1 MGDPRALTADSWS
14 IGKGITMSVLHNPL
28 RTHVHVTGEEPLSV
42 PPHWHLSHEEQHV
55 VLKGRIR
62 ITQDGVARVVGPADG
77 KILTRPGVVHSIES
91 FAGEETIIEETAGPG
106 EDINAQKVIF
116 FRNMFAPGVL
126 QSFLSTM
133 QIFYY
138 GDGYPALPLGI
149 RRFEWLL
156 VVVMG
161 GWVAGLLGYQ
171 IPDKRLRL
179 DQRRF
184 PPKKQ
189 D

>member
-1 MGDPRALTADSWS
+1 MSTSLSGDSWS
-14 IGKGITMSVLHNPL
+14 IGKGITMSVLQNPL
-28 RTHVHVTGEEPLSV
+28 RTHCRVTGEEPLSV
-42 PPHWHLSHEEQHV
+42 PPHWHRFQEERHV

-62 ITQDGVARVVGPADG
+62 IMQDGVARVVGPEDG
-77 KILTRPGVVHSIES
+77 PVLTRPGVVHSIES
-91 FAGEETIIEETAGPG
+91 FPGEEVIMEETAGPG
-106 EDINAQKVIF
+106 ENTNFQKVIF
-116 FRNMFAPGVL
+116 FRNMFAPGVM

-133 QIFYY
+133 QVFYY

-149 RRFEWLL
+149 RWFEWLL

-179 DQRRF
+179 DERRF
-184 PPKKQ
+184 PPSKK